1 MANLVETD
9 IPQDGGPEVEVPGLG
24 LQGLERLSAQ
34 GVLSLEVFLSV
45 RIEPRLLDHRGEL
58 LVVALDDH
66 ASKLIGGSGARS
78 RLERDPPHFSL
89 TDGVWEGEL
98 SVESIAAL
106 PESADSA
113 LAAVVNFLVI
123 MRPLTGRANLGLF
136 FVAGNCGG
144 FQAVKVAQNASEMKL
159 KNPKSQYLLGFF
171 GRARGGI
178 GRRAGFRFRCLRA

>member
-1 MANLVETD
+1 MA
-9 IPQDGGPEVEVPGLG
+9 
-24 LQGLERLSAQ
+24 
-34 GVLSLEVFLSV
+34 
-45 RIEPRLLDHRGEL
+45 DHRGEL

-66 ASKLIGGSGARS
+66 ASKLHIGGSGDRG

-89 TDGVWEGEL
+89 TIGVREGEL

-113 LAAVVNFLVI
+113 LAAVVNFLVD
-123 MRPLTGRANLGLF
+123 MRPLTGRANSGLF

-144 FQAVKVAQNASEMKL
+144 FHAVKVAQNASEMKL

>member
-1 MANLVETD
+1 MRNLLLFEC
-9 IPQDGGPEVEVPGLG
+9 LG
-24 LQGLERLSAQ
+24 KNQRLYEFADAVLLGF
-34 GVLSLEVFLSV
+34 GVGQYLF
-45 RIEPRLLDHRGEL
+45 GEIF
-58 LVVALDDH
+58 VGEAE
-66 ASKLIGGSGARS
+66 GAA
-78 RLERDPPHFSL
+78 
-89 TDGVWEGEL
+89 EGEL

-123 MRPLTGRANLGLF
+123 MRPLTGRANWGLF